1 MLFDIDRNNKKL
13 KIDKKYE
20 SLRLQKLQRTCIK
33 ENIPVIIIVDGWESS
48 GKGYIINELVK
59 DLDTKNYR
67 VSVFDENSLTNTY
80 SYSKQSWS
88 FLPAYGDFRIL
99 YRSIYARLFNKLN
112 MDKDGRNKKLEYI
125 NNLEKLLTDDH
136 FIIIKYFIDIDKKDL
151 KENIKKLKDHEY
163 MSFLVTKNDKD
174 QLKNYDEYRKNMD
187 EILENTNFSFAKWN
201 IVPSISNKDKAR
213 LVIKQTADIIE
224 ENIGLILKARAEDRE
239 YKFKYSR
246 KNNPINDV
254 DLSLEISDEDYKS
267 QIGDLQKR
275 AQDLTYKLYTEKIP
289 TILVFEGIDAAGK
302 GGSIARLL
310 RRVDPRLYG
319 VNPTSA
325 PNDLE
330 KDHHY
335 LWRFYNNFPDRGKMA
350 IFDRSWYGRVMVER
364 VENFA
369 NEKEWSRAYE
379 EINMMEKELVDQN
392 VLLIKY
398 NLVISK
404 DEQARRFEDRMKNK
418 PYKITDEDW
427 RNREK
432 WDKYVES
439 MNDMVELTSTSYA
452 PWKLVASENKKYAR
466 IEILKDFINRAE
478 EMLEKNKNL

>member
-1 MLFDIDRNNKKL
+1 MLFDIDKKATKE

-20 SLRLQKLQRTCIK
+20 SLRLQELQRTCIK

-67 VSVFDENSLTNTY
+67 VSVFDEKSLTNTY
-80 SYSKQSWS
+80 SYSKQSWG

-99 YRSIYARLFNKLN
+99 YRSIYAGLFNDLGK
-112 MDKDGRNKKLEYI
+112 DKKTMEKKVEYI
-125 NNLEKLLTDDH
+125 YNLEKLLTDDH
-136 FIIIKYFIDIDKKDL
+136 FILIKYFIDIDEKDL
-151 KENIKKLKDHEY
+151 KDNIETLKDHEY

-174 QLKNYDEYRKNMD
+174 QLKNYDEYREKMD
-187 EILENTNFSFAKWN
+187 HVLEKTDFPFAKWN
-201 IVPSISNKDKAR
+201 IIPSMSNKDKAR

-224 ENIGLILKARAEDRE
+224 KNIDRVLKARTEDKA
-239 YKFKYSR
+239 YKFNYKR
-246 KNNPINDV
+246 ENNPINEV
-254 DLSLEISDEDYKS
+254 DLTLEISDEDYKD
-267 QIGDLQKR
+267 QVEDLQKR
-275 AQDLTYKLYTEKIP
+275 TQDLTYKLYTEKIP

-302 GGSIARLL
+302 GGTIARLL

-335 LWRFYNNFPDRGKMA
+335 LWRFYNNFPERGKMA

-379 EINMMEKELVDQN
+379 EINMMEKELVDQE
-392 VLLIKY
+392 VLLLKY

-404 DEQARRFEDRMKNK
+404 DEQKRRFEDRMNNK

-427 RNREK
+427 RNRDK

-439 MNDMVELTSTSYA
+439 MNDMIELTSTSYA
-452 PWKLVASENKKYAR
+452 PWKLIASENKKYAR
-466 IEILKDFINRAE
+466 IEVLKDFIKRAE
-478 EMLEKNKNL
+478 EILDKK

>member
-1 MLFDIDRNNKKL
+1 M
-13 KIDKKYE
+13 
-20 SLRLQKLQRTCIK
+20 RLQKLQRTCIE

-59 DLDTKNYR
+59 DLDPKNYR

-99 YRSIYARLFNKLN
+99 YRSIYARLFNKLD
-112 MDKDGRNKKLEYI
+112 MDKDGRNRKLDYI
-125 NNLEKLLTDDH
+125 KNLEKLLTDDH

-151 KENIKKLKDHEY
+151 KENI
-163 MSFLVTKNDKD
+163 
-174 QLKNYDEYRKNMD
+174 
-187 EILENTNFSFAKWN
+187 EIL
-201 IVPSISNKDKAR
+201 
-213 LVIKQTADIIE
+213 
-224 ENIGLILKARAEDRE
+224 
-239 YKFKYSR
+239 
-246 KNNPINDV
+246 
-254 DLSLEISDEDYKS
+254 
-267 QIGDLQKR
+267 
-275 AQDLTYKLYTEKIP
+275 
-289 TILVFEGIDAAGK
+289 
-302 GGSIARLL
+302 
-310 RRVDPRLYG
+310 
-319 VNPTSA
+319 
-325 PNDLE
+325 

-404 DEQARRFEDRMKNK
+404 DEQERRFEDRMKNK

-427 RNREK
+427 GNREK

-452 PWKLVASENKKYAR
+452 PWKLIASENKKHAR
-466 IEILKDFINRAE
+466 IEVLKDFINRAE